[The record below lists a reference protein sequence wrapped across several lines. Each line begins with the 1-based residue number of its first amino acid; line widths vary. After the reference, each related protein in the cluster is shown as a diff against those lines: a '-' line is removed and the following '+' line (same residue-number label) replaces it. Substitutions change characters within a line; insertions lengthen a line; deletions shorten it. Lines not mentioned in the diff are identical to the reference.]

1 MKIIKCLVFV
11 LFCFASIAVHERV
24 SAAEQGIVAVV
35 NEDVISNK
43 DLTDRVRLVMAS
55 SGLPNRPD
63 IRQRVS
69 AQVLN
74 ALIDEQIM
82 LQEAESMNIEI
93 TQEEVDGGFAT
104 LAQQNNMG
112 ADQFKTMIRRGGLEV
127 STLYRQ
133 IRAQLS
139 WAKVVQRRLR
149 SRVVI
154 TERDID
160 SKLERMRSNIGKS
173 EYLAA
178 EIFLPVSDKSGEA
191 KSRELAQRIVSE
203 IRERNAS
210 FFKLAQQFSAS
221 AGSAQG
227 GDLGWLQEGQMD
239 PHIQQAL
246 NKINKNQVTDPVRT
260 QSGYHILL
268 LRDERTLKE
277 ENLPSRDQISYQLGI
292 ERLERLQV
300 SHLRDIRAAS
310 FIDVRTDS

>member
-1 MKIIKCLVFV
+1 MKTLKSLVFV
-11 LFCFASIAVHERV
+11 FFCFASFCAHEKAY
-24 SAAEQGIVAVV
+24 SAEQGIVAVV
-35 NEDVISNK
+35 NEDAISNK

-55 SGLPNRPD
+55 SGLPNRAD
-63 IRQRVS
+63 IRQKVTS
-69 AQVLN
+69 QVLN
-74 ALIDEQIM
+74 TLIDEQIM
-82 LQEAESMNIEI
+82 LQEAKSLNVDISQDDIES
-93 TQEEVDGGFAT
+93 GFAT
-104 LAQQNNMG
+104 LAQQNNMS
-112 ADQFKTMIRRGGLEV
+112 ADQFRAMIKRGGLEV

-133 IRAQLS
+133 IEAQLS

-149 SRVVI
+149 PRVVI

-160 SKLERMRSNIGKS
+160 SKIDLISNNIGKS

-178 EIFLPVSDKSGEA
+178 EIFLPVNDKSGEG
-191 KSRELAQRIVSE
+191 KSQQLAQRLVSE
-203 IRERNAS
+203 IRNSNAS

-239 PHIQQAL
+239 PDIQKAL
-246 NKINKNQVTDPVRT
+246 NTISKNQVTDPVRT

-277 ENLPSRDQISYQLGI
+277 DNLPSRDQISYQIGT
-292 ERLERLQV
+292 ERLDRLQA